1 MVLIGC
7 EKSGVVRDAFI
18 KAGFAAVSCDLLP
31 TESPGPHIVGDI
43 VDVLK
48 SRRWAFVGLHPNC
61 RELCLSG
68 NHKYAAGKPGHAARL
83 RAAAWTRDLWELAKQ
98 QSSRVYLENSANVL
112 ASLTDMPK
120 RTQAVQPYDFGHDAS
135 KQTWLWLHGLPKLE
149 PTKMVAPR
157 LVCCGETLPDG
168 VGKYGCPYCQ
178 GDKKPKMRWANQ
190 TDSGQNRLPP
200 SATRSADR
208 AKTYQG
214 IADAMVTQ
222 WRGTVSQKES
232 KPLGDNDDDG

>member
-1 MVLIGC
+1 MTMSENILIGC

-83 RAAAWTRDLWELAKQ
+83 RAAAWTRDLWELAKKR
-98 QSSRVYLENSANVL
+98 SSRVYLENSANVL

-120 RTQAVQPYDFGHDAS
+120 RTQAIQPYNFGHDAS
-135 KQTWLWLHGLPKLE
+135 KQTWLWLHGLPKLK
-149 PTKMVAPR
+149 PTKRISGRIVE
-157 LVCCGETLPDG
+157 CS
-168 VGKYGCPYCQ
+168 GKPVE
-178 GDKKPKMRWANQ
+178 RWANQ

-214 IADAMVTQ
+214 IADAMVNQ
-222 WRGTVSQKES
+222 WSDVVQ
-232 KPLGDNDDDG
+232 

>member
-1 MVLIGC
+1 MILIGC

-48 SRRWAFVGLHPNC
+48 SRRWPFVGLHPNC

-68 NHKYAAGKPGHAARL
+68 NHKYAAGKPGHAARI
-83 RAAAWTRDLWELAKQ
+83 RAAAWTRNLWELAKQ
-98 QSSRVYLENSANVL
+98 QSSLVYLENSANVL

-149 PTKMVAPR
+149 PTKRISGR
-157 LVCCGETLPDG
+157 LVECN
-168 VGKYGCPYCQ
+168 GKPVE
-178 GDKKPKMRWANQ
+178 RWANQ

-214 IADAMVTQ
+214 IADAMVNQ
-222 WRGTVSQKES
+222 WADAIAPAEKYLKNVV
-232 KPLGDNDDDG
+232 

>member
-1 MVLIGC
+1 MILIGC

-48 SRRWAFVGLHPNC
+48 SRRWSFVGLHSNC

-83 RAAAWTRDLWELAKQ
+83 RAAAWTRDLWELAKK

-149 PTKMVAPR
+149 PTKR
-157 LVCCGETLPDG
+157 ISGRIIEYN
-168 VGKYGCPYCQ
+168 GKPVE
-178 GDKKPKMRWANQ
+178 RWANQ

-200 SATRSADR
+200 SVTRSADR

-214 IADAMVTQ
+214 IADAMVNQ
-222 WRGTVSQKES
+222 WADAVIASTEKI
-232 KPLGDNDDDG
+232 